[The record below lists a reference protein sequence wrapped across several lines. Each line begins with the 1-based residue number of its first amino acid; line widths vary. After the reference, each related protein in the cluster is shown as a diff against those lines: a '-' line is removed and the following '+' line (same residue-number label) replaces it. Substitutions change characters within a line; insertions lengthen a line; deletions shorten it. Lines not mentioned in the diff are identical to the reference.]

1 MKPKTTEDP
10 QNRIFQMRLENMINM
25 EHELVLLSGKIN
37 WKAFEKKF
45 GECYVQDVGRP
56 GLPTRLMVGLHY
68 LKGLHDLSDEGVVEG
83 FLENPYWQYFCGMEF
98 FEHKLP
104 LNSSSMTRW
113 RKRVGSRGF
122 ETLLQETL
130 KTALSLKYL
139 KRRDMLKVTVDTTVQ
154 EKNITFPT
162 DVKLYAKG
170 TEILVR
176 EAKRAGIK
184 LRQSYTRTVPML
196 QREHWLKSRGRRY
209 KQASAC
215 QRRLKT
221 ILGRTV
227 RDITRKAPQEQLAG
241 KLGEFLS
248 IAERVLDQKRGD
260 KNKIYS
266 YFEPETSCIAK
277 GKAHK
282 KYEFG
287 AKASI
292 VTTQKGNWILGT
304 MTYKGSPNDITTLS
318 DSLDQVEHIT
328 GYYPEEVYCDKGYR
342 GKKAHE
348 ALRCKIFIP
357 GTKQKVTPA
366 QKKRLKRRNAIEPV
380 IGHLKKD
387 HGMARNYLKGRVGDE
402 INALM
407 ASCGFNLKK
416 LLKSLRAFL
425 SQILTSLISAYLKQ
439 NNRNQTEQLGYS
451 VV

>member
-45 GECYVQDVGRP
+45 GEVYIQDVGRP

-68 LKGLHDLSDEGVVEG
+68 LKGLHDLSDEDVVEG

-122 ETLLQETL
+122 ETLLKETL
-130 KTALSLKYL
+130 ETALLMNCLKQ
-139 KRRDMLKVTVDTTVQ
+139 KDMLKVTIDTTVQ

-176 EAKRAGIK
+176 EAKKAGIE

-196 QREHWLKSRGRRY
+196 QRENWLKNRGRRY
-209 KQASAC
+209 KQAKAC

-227 RDITRKAPQEQLAG
+227 RDITRKATEDQLTG
-241 KLGEFLS
+241 KLGKYLS
-248 IAERVLDQKRGD
+248 MAEQVLNQKQED

-277 GKAHK
+277 GKIHK

-304 MTYKGSPNDITTLS
+304 TTYKGSPNDITTLS
-318 DSLDQVEHIT
+318 DSLDQVQQMT
-328 GYYPEEVYCDKGYR
+328 GCYPEEVYCDKGYR
-342 GKKAHE
+342 GKKVHE
-348 ALRCKIFIP
+348 GLQCKVFIP
-357 GTKQKVTPA
+357 GTGQKVTSA

-380 IGHLKKD
+380 IGHLKED
-387 HGMARNYLKGRVGDE
+387 HGMARNYLKGRMGDE

-425 SQILTSLISAYLKQ
+425 SQIITSLILVYLKQ
-439 NNRNQTEQLGYS
+439 NNKNQALQLGFI
-451 VV
+451 